1 LYHKSTTSQHD
12 FFVRCAQV
20 HYQTISRSK
29 GLIEM
34 KTAVDSRYTGGIRGL
49 ALEDI
54 CTQSPPQTVLADVE
68 FRSWL
73 KYKSM
78 SFNWLHRS
86 AYDYISGDLG
96 AELPAWAQGVNTSL
110 DMLSGC
116 VWSHKYGLCVWTYNV
131 QSHVYLND
139 EAGTCAGRIVDVVR
153 SRGKA
158 FPDDDYKALDNILSG
173 LSSLYSDRWLQLYPN
188 GQSRISCS
196 MVHHC
201 HQKFWANLTSAGF
214 TDYVISRF
222 EWLKRG
228 WCAHCVGFFLLSYR
242 PEKMGETL
250 VAMILDYLS
259 SELHADTGITTA
271 PLPNLHENNWVN
283 SASFKMYCVPGTL
296 SDTRSTVSWLSHGK
310 CDEYGAMCNFYRL
323 ASRARFSR
331 SLEDKTF
338 VGPLAVVWS
347 VSAIYTRTRE
357 SEHDTLASTLQYETS
372 LQHERLG
379 YKERI

>member
-1 LYHKSTTSQHD
+1 
-12 FFVRCAQV
+12 
-20 HYQTISRSK
+20 
-29 GLIEM
+29 
-34 KTAVDSRYTGGIRGL
+34 
-49 ALEDI
+49 
-54 CTQSPPQTVLADVE
+54 
-68 FRSWL
+68 
-73 KYKSM
+73 
-78 SFNWLHRS
+78 
-86 AYDYISGDLG
+86 
-96 AELPAWAQGVNTSL
+96 
-110 DMLSGC
+110 
-116 VWSHKYGLCVWTYNV
+116 
-131 QSHVYLND
+131 
-139 EAGTCAGRIVDVVR
+139 
-153 SRGKA
+153 
-158 FPDDDYKALDNILSG
+158 
-173 LSSLYSDRWLQLYPN
+173 
-188 GQSRISCS
+188 
-196 MVHHC
+196 
-201 HQKFWANLTSAGF
+201 
-214 TDYVISRF
+214 
-222 EWLKRG
+222 
-228 WCAHCVGFFLLSYR
+228 VGFFLLSYR